1 MKKQPLLML
10 AVTGVLLA
18 AGSQAQAQITYNNED
33 LLLNFRNATATTDP
47 NVTVDLG
54 NVNSFVSTVAALP
67 GGTAVLD
74 TGSGFT
80 ASLPSGFNY
89 SGLTAVL
96 GAPASGN
103 VIGFSAAAADNVSS
117 TLWLSR
123 TQSGLTPPAHKSL
136 QGGSGP
142 QGNTATA
149 IGNIG
154 AEAAGVNGDTIQLT
168 GSGVNA
174 VSYPS
179 GDSYSYQSQGQ
190 GPGTP
195 GVISYGGSQF
205 TSAAAGGVLE
215 SAVDGSANVYE
226 ALWEVPVSGTGSD
239 TYEGYFTFQPDG
251 EVDFTTTAVP
261 EPSMYALLVA
271 TGVVMFAFRRKIRRL
286 IA

>member
-1 MKKQPLLML
+1 ML

-33 LLLNFRNATATTDP
+33 LLLDFRNATVTTDP

-74 TGSGFT
+74 TGSGYT
-80 ASLPSGFNY
+80 ATLSSGFSY
-89 SGLTAVL
+89 SGLTSVL

-103 VIGFSAAAADNVSS
+103 VIGFSAAAADSASS
-117 TLWLSR
+117 TLWLTR
-123 TQSGLTPPAHKSL
+123 TQSGLTPPAHVSQRQSATF
-136 QGGSGP
+136 QGE
-142 QGNTATA
+142 TATA

-154 AEAAGVNGDTIQLT
+154 AEAAGAVSDTLQLS
-168 GSGVNA
+168 GSGANA

-179 GDSYSYQSQGQ
+179 GDSYSYQTQGQ

-195 GVISYGGSQF
+195 GVINYGGSQNTGANF
-205 TSAAAGGVLE
+205 GGVLE

-226 ALWEVPVSGTGSD
+226 ALWEVPVSGTGGSD

-261 EPSMYALLVA
+261 EPSTYVLLGV
-271 TGVVMFAFRRKIRRL
+271 TGVLALAFRRQIRRL